1 MKKEIEMEQKI
12 QNIIFPTS
20 NDMEMNAKLFYRC
33 EAGYLDRSAQ
43 IYYMA
48 DRTKADFVTYLNGC
62 SYGKWKEY
70 TDICGAKLE
79 LEISGQCKVLLVG
92 YALNVYSP
100 ERTVFE
106 EIEVNTNT
114 KEIITCEYPDS
125 DNLMIGFEIMSIENT
140 AVYGGRYYGIYAEDK
155 VKRDVTLSLATTTCK
170 KEEFITSNVAL
181 IKKEIL
187 ESKEDADMAENFYVN
202 VVDNGRTLNPADMED
217 WHIKVHPNKNTGGS
231 GGFARGM
238 IESITQTPKATNV
251 LLMDDDVVVLP
262 ESIKRTYRLLT
273 LVNDAYKDAL
283 ISGAMLYLEE
293 MSIQHEDIGTITKEC
308 FFRSLKG
315 RLNQNEIAC
324 NLRNE
329 SEEYGSP
336 YHYAGWWYCCIPTE
350 VIKEK
355 GLPMPFFIRI
365 DDAEYGIRSQRQIMT
380 MNGIGIWHMG
390 FFNKYN
396 MAFDGYQQARNLL
409 IGQAIGSFPDD
420 IDVFG
425 YVYKYFRKQLLTFN
439 YNGARLIMRALE
451 DYLKGPDFIEQ
462 DLGEKIVQENFKL
475 NEKYVSLKEFKNV
488 QFNLPE
494 LYYDP
499 PRKPMDTLWYRVT
512 YNGHRFWSTSWLKD
526 DDRCV
531 MFDFTYH
538 PQKYVRAR
546 KLIAVNPDMKVAAV
560 REIDKKQYK
569 EIKREWDKAV
579 RRYKK
584 ENGRIRQEYL
594 DKKPYLTSMEFWK
607 KYLEL

>member
-1 MKKEIEMEQKI
+1 MEQKI

-106 EIEVNTNT
+106 EIEVNTDT
-114 KEIITCEYPDS
+114 KEIITCVYPDS

-202 VVDNGRTLNPADMED
+202 VVDNGRTLNPEDMED

-238 IESITQTPKATNV
+238 IESITQTPKATNI

-293 MSIQHEDIGTITKEC
+293 MSIQHEDIGTICREGWLMT
-308 FFRSLKG
+308 LKG
-315 RLNQNEIAC
+315 NIKQDKVERNLINEIEA
-324 NLRNE
+324 
-329 SEEYGSP
+329 YGSP
-336 YHYAGWWYCCIPTE
+336 YHYAAWWYCCIPAS
-350 VIKEK
+350 IIAEK

-365 DDAEYGIRSQRQIMT
+365 DDVEYGVRSQAKIMS

-396 MAFDGYQQARNLL
+396 LAIDIYQQCRNTL
-409 IGQAIGSFPDD
+409 IGQAIGTFPND
-420 IDVFG
+420 IDAFG

-439 YNGARLIMRALE
+439 YNGARLVLRALQ
-451 DYLKGPDFIEQ
+451 DYLRGPEFIEQ
-462 DLGEKIVQENFKL
+462 DLGEKILKENSQL
-475 NEKYVSLKEFKNV
+475 NEKYEPLEHFPNI
-488 QFNLPE
+488 QWRLPE
-494 LYYDP
+494 LRWDV
-499 PRKPMDTLWYRVT
+499 PRKPLDTLWYRVT
-512 YNGHRFWSTSWLKD
+512 YNGHRFWPTSWLKD
-526 DDRCV
+526 DDRCI
-531 MFDFTYH
+531 MFDYTYH

-569 EIKREWDKAV
+569 EIKREWDKTV
-579 RRYKK
+579 RQFRK
-584 ENGRIRQEYL
+584 ENVYVKQAYL
-594 DKKPYLTSMEFWK
+594 NKKSYLTSMEFWK
-607 KYLEL
+607 KYLGL